1 MAIYKTAIKNP
12 VTTMLVFVAVM
23 IIGLFCF
30 VQLPVDQFP
39 EMDPPYVMV
48 MTTYP
53 GASASEIET
62 NVSKIM
68 ENSLT
73 SVDNLKYIN
82 STSKD
87 NVSLVVL
94 SNWNGGPTLRK
105 PSTIYDRSAT
115 WLRTS
120 CLMVV
125 RRQWCSSSHRA
136 PCQSANMLSR
146 QTSRILHSTK
156 SSTMR

>member
-12 VTTMLVFVAVM
+12 VTTLLVFVAVM
-23 IIGLFCF
+23 IIGIFSF
-30 VQLPVDQFP
+30 MQLPVDQFP

-68 ENSLT
+68 ENNLT

-87 NVSLVVL
+87 KDRKSVV
-94 SNWNGGPTLRK
+94 
-105 PSTIYDRSAT
+105 
-115 WLRTS
+115 
-120 CLMVV
+120 
-125 RRQWCSSSHRA
+125 
-136 PCQSANMLSR
+136 
-146 QTSRILHSTK
+146 
-156 SSTMR
+156 

>member
-1 MAIYKTAIKNP
+1 MAIYKTAIKNH

-23 IIGLFCF
+23 IIGLFCL

-39 EMDPPYVMV
+39 EMAPPYVMV

-87 NVSLVVL
+87 NVSRVGLEL
-94 SNWNGGPTLRK
+94 
-105 PSTIYDRSAT
+105 
-115 WLRTS
+115 
-120 CLMVV
+120 
-125 RRQWCSSSHRA
+125 
-136 PCQSANMLSR
+136 
-146 QTSRILHSTK
+146 
-156 SSTMR
+156 

>member
-82 STSKD
+82 KGQSK
-87 NVSLVVL
+87 LVV
-94 SNWNGGPTLRK
+94 GV
-105 PSTIYDRSAT
+105 TIE
-115 WLRTS
+115 
-120 CLMVV
+120 V
-125 RRQWCSSSHRA
+125 
-136 PCQSANMLSR
+136 
-146 QTSRILHSTK
+146 K
-156 SSTMR
+156 